1 MSNCNCSLLSICFC
15 FLCLCLRRSR
25 SLWLLS
31 LIIVLSS
38 SLIISLFI
46 IACWV
51 LRLSICRYCCW
62 ILWLWGACVLISTL
76 AQHFRL
82 PFANLTVLCGLNSI
96 RICLTLSIVLLQFTL
111 ICSFMWWL
119 SLSVWMVPV
128 RSILVVSLCLFWPLV
143 SCIVGSLLRITHTII
158 LNNFHYIF
166 KDKQIIIIL

>member
-1 MSNCNCSLLSICFC
+1 MSDCNCSLLSICFC
-15 FLCLCLRRSR
+15 FLCLSLRRSR

-31 LIIVLSS
+31 LIIDLGS
-38 SLIISLFI
+38 SLIIILFI

-51 LRLSICRYCCW
+51 LRLSICGNCYCIFW
-62 ILWLWGACVLISTL
+62 LRGAYILICTL

-82 PFANLTVLCGLNSI
+82 PFANLAVLCGLNSI
-96 RICLTLSIVLLQFTL
+96 RHCLTLSIILLQVIL

-119 SLSVWMVPV
+119 SLSVWVMPV
-128 RSILVVSLCLFWPLV
+128 RSVLVVSLCLFWPLV